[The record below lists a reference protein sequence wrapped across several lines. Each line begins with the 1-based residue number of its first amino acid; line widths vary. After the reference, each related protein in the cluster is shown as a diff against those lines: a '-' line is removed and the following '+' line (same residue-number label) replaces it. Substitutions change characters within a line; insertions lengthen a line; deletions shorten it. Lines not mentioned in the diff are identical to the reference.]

1 MSVLSFAECA
11 VLVYLIFQYL
21 EVDISVA
28 SSLPSLHFSW
38 FQFIFVM
45 IQVWN
50 YKQYFRNMHHT
61 DSRVYLLIV
70 FGIILMVLFAFWAL
84 LSTEYKL
91 SQKSLF

>member
-50 YKQYFRNMHHT
+50 YKHVNLCDAYFWST
-61 DSRVYLLIV
+61 VYLLIV